1 MLIQLI
7 IISNIPNN
15 NQHPNRARGD
25 GVKEKSGACCGFVGL
40 VEAPTLA
47 AAATSTPTLATTT
60 TATTTGTTTRT
71 TATINLFTTAAST
84 LPMPSLPSL

>member
-1 MLIQLI
+1 VLIQLI

-15 NQHPNRARGD
+15 NQHPNLARGD
-25 GVKEKSGACCGFVGL
+25 GVKDKSGACCGFVGL

-47 AAATSTPTLATTT
+47 AATAATSTPTIATT
-60 TATTTGTTTRT
+60 TATTPGTT